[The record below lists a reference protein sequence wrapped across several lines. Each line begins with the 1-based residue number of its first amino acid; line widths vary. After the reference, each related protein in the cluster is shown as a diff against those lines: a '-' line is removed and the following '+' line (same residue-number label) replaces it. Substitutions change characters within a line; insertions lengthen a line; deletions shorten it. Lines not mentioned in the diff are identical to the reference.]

1 MEDALVVVR
10 ERKMKGLS
18 PIPQSD
24 GGQFSS
30 RLALFRDSTPPQC
43 HTGGGDSK
51 EVQDLRMWH
60 ADTINELEKTR
71 KLLQLQHNINKDYQS
86 EVMSYVN
93 VITCLSFKTGTILD
107 NYLTFYELYVHSY
120 VSIGALLCV

>member
-18 PIPQSD
+18 PIPHSD

-30 RLALFRDSTPPQC
+30 RLALFRDSTPQC

-86 EVMSYVN
+86 EVMSN
-93 VITCLSFKTGTILD
+93 VITCLSFKTGMQNNDLR
-107 NYLTFYELYVHSY
+107 
-120 VSIGALLCV
+120 